1 MLATGNTAAETSLAD
16 HHRCR
21 DRVLRPTWQKRS
33 DGARLF
39 PRTGGEDASEVADAS
54 VCRRVPKRS
63 HQAAQRSS

>member
-1 MLATGNTAAETSLAD
+1 MGNTAAETSLAD

-21 DRVLRPTWQKRS
+21 ATDRVLHPTWQKRS

-39 PRTGGEDASEVADAS
+39 PRTGGEDAFEVADAS
-54 VCRRVPKRS
+54 VCRGLPKRS